1 MSMEI
6 KGSFTAGLLAA
17 DLAVKDASR
26 RGLLVAGEHILG
38 VSGDRVPHET
48 GELMRS
54 GATSQDDDTV
64 AVSYDTDY
72 AVVQHED
79 TSLNHDSGRQ
89 AKFLES
95 AFASEQATALR
106 IIGNSIRKVT

>member
-1 MSMEI
+1 MEI

-17 DLAVKDASR
+17 DLTVTGARR

-38 VSGDRVPHET
+38 VSGERVPHET
-48 GELMRS
+48 GELARS

-79 TSLNHDSGRQ
+79 MSLNHDAGRQ
-89 AKFLES
+89 AKYLES
-95 AFASEQATALR
+95 AFASEAATALR
-106 IIGNSIRKVT
+106 IVATNIQKET